1 MKSDSYL
8 IATNAPVNKQRF
20 GSVEKAL
27 PTKSSLVQ
35 KHHLK
40 QNWKSQQQYSS
51 VEVNSE
57 EDIVTESGS
66 GEFPPKESSNVM
78 TSSLSS
84 RLGSG
89 VIFIIV
95 NRRNFSYLMEYMLR
109 IMLFQDRPVSTR
121 GAFFHQGIWVNMGN
135 CFKTH

>member
-8 IATNAPVNKQRF
+8 IGTNAPVNKQRF

-35 KHHLK
+35 KHQLK

-66 GEFPPKESSNVM
+66 GGFPPKESSNVM
-78 TSSLSS
+78 TSSLSP

-89 VIFIIV
+89 VIYIIV

-121 GAFFHQGIWVNMGN
+121 GAFFHQGMWVNMGN